1 MSSAA
6 AAITGEE
13 SDPKRNTDYTVYLES
28 LHKELTANWSGGYAQ
43 MPHVV
48 RNDSTLSQKCKI
60 VYEQLLSYMW
70 FGSDTCWPSQET
82 IAKATGYSRRTVIR
96 ALNELYE
103 RGYIEKYRRGQGDT
117 NRYFINPLSFTR
129 SFRPIEHART
139 ATRLPHNNV
148 LLADAP
154 ALRQDVTSAQSRPA
168 EPFINRCQND
178 TSRSDN
184 ESQQEASECHTNYTK
199 LNGNGAKE
207 HGEPNSSGSATASEA
222 RAIRTTLNPAKLSNP
237 QSSNPPV
244 IEKNEKERG
253 AAAAKDDKLVEQQKR
268 SPKWEAHVQA
278 NGIPLDALHELEQF
292 MDACP
297 RPERHPMVVE
307 MHIELFSKE
316 WNNAHVLASNKTQ
329 ATKLYHYAR
338 SKGIPVEVLDD
349 LFREWL
355 LTAHDGVPVYI
366 KAKMAWFFRSL
377 KLQILKALCSDLPYQ
392 QRPATSSPI
401 EHEDQALDPGRHI
414 ASRRSIEERKAR
426 ELYAKGICSRLEAD
440 GVVGTSG
447 LFVVGEHVC
456 GCCLY
461 HGDWLCAHCSPDSQ
475 WNPEVQALIA
485 TILEQ

>member
-1 MSSAA
+1 MARCIMNAAVAIQEEVLDEKITSQDAAFSAY
-6 AAITGEE
+6 IE
-13 SDPKRNTDYTVYLES
+13 DLRQ
-28 LHKELTANWSGGYAQ
+28 ELKANWSGGYAQ

-103 RGYIEKYRRGQGDT
+103 RSYIEKYRRGQGDT
-117 NRYFINPLSFTR
+117 NRYFINPLSFAR

-139 ATRLPHNNV
+139 ATHLPHNNV

-154 ALRQDVTSAQSRPA
+154 ALRQDVTSAQPRPA
-168 EPFINRCQND
+168 EPFINKCQND

-184 ESQQEASECHTNYTK
+184 GSQQEASECHTNYTK
-199 LNGNGAKE
+199 LNGNRAKE

-237 QSSNPPV
+237 QPSNPPV
-244 IEKNEKERG
+244 VEEKENERG
-253 AAAAKDDKLVEQQKR
+253 AAAVKDDKLVEMQKR
-268 SPKWEAHVQA
+268 SSKWEVHVQA
-278 NGIPLDALHELEQF
+278 NGIPLDALHELESF
-292 MDACP
+292 MDASP

-377 KLQILKALCSDLPYQ
+377 KLQILKTLCSDQPLQQEQQLPTM
-392 QRPATSSPI
+392 PVGTG
-401 EHEDQALDPGRHI
+401 HEDQVPDSAQQQDV
-414 ASRRSIEERKAR
+414 RRTTDEKKAR
-426 ELYAKGICSRLEAD
+426 AQYADEVYRKLEAD
-440 GVVGTSG
+440 EVMGAQGM
-447 LFVVGEHVC
+447 FVVDE
-456 GCCLY
+456 
-461 HGDWLCAHCSPDSQ
+461 
-475 WNPEVQALIA
+475 
-485 TILEQ
+485 